1 MSRTDTVRIYED
13 EAGLTRWR
21 WRSSNGNILAD
32 SGQGYVNGPAG
43 VKVASRL
50 GAALGVP
57 VIDERPDATTVSSSW
72 WRRTK

>member
-32 SGQGYVNGPAG
+32 SGQGYRNGPAG

-57 VIDERPDATTVSSSW
+57 VIDERPGDPLGRNW